1 MNLTGCEGELLR
13 RLAEMPFLDRMEL
26 AAVSGWSKGAVYRG
40 VRRLEEGGLAA
51 PVPHATDL
59 IPLTGRF
66 HLTAAGLRLLA
77 QWDGMSVDEL
87 LRTRPVSAR
96 WRRILLE
103 RLDAVAAVYR
113 LASAVS
119 NIAYP
124 MRFRWYRAAPM
135 DAAIELSGGRTLAV
149 VRQGL
154 AADRTG
160 FAKRV
165 WRLWEGPI
173 PGAVLV
179 LVPDEARLRHA
190 RRLLTGAPAPA
201 MLALERDAV
210 LAAGGERVWHLPSI
224 AAAID
229 LGSALDRIRPGGAL
243 PVEPQLSEASLPWD
257 IPAVR
262 PGRDLPD
269 HMLPAL
275 LKPAEK
281 RALDLLSDWP
291 WISRKDLAGLMDV
304 SEPRVSQLVTP
315 LEGFGLAARL
325 PADEAGVPGPP
336 PTPGPHRRGA
346 GGAGPQGPRLR
357 GRGEEALERHPRRP
371 GSPPLLAQRVGRGK
385 QAASQERGAHHGG
398 AWLHRGPGPAVP
410 LPGLEAGPDRP
421 AAKGVEVLQARRPAR
436 AGGRAALRPPRR
448 LRHPAQGPDHVALL
462 PGVGAPR
469 RAARD
474 DGGTAR
480 PIPALL
486 LLPPSPR
493 RPRRTAR
500 RPRRLRRRPGGD
512 PLPAGGKGGDGQD
525 PGPSPPV
532 GLPQG
537 DSRRPG
543 ASGTGLAHSR
553 RLGARPRP
561 PGALNI
567 RRGTGVERRLSPR
580 PERRFYKAMGLDR
593 NDESAGP
600 RRRRGRAVVRL
611 DTEWRSGI
619 GWRCWAGPRT
629 GWPGRPGSAP
639 ATSPC

>member
-1 MNLTGCEGELLR
+1 MKLTGCEGELLR

-26 AAVSGWSKGAVYRG
+26 TAVSGWSKGAVYRG

-66 HLTAAGLRLLA
+66 HLTAAGLRRLA

-179 LVPDEARLRHA
+179 LVPDETRLRHA

-229 LGSALDRIRPGGAL
+229 LGSALDRIQPGGAL

-291 WISRKDLAGLMDV
+291 WISRRDLAGLMDV
-304 SEPRVSQLVTP
+304 SEPRVSRLVTP

-325 PADEAGVPGPP
+325 PADEAGVPGP
-336 PTPGPHRRGA
+336 
-346 GGAGPQGPRLR
+346 
-357 GRGEEALERHPRRP
+357 GR
-371 GSPPLLAQRVGRGK
+371 LLALTD
-385 QAASQERGAHHGG
+385 GG
-398 AWLHRGPGPAVP
+398 LAV
-410 LPGLEAGPDRP
+410 L
-421 AAKGVEVLQARRPAR
+421 ARRDR
-436 AGGRAALRPPRR
+436 AS
-448 LRHPAQGPDHVALL
+448 V
-462 PGVGAPR
+462 GV
-469 RAARD
+469 
-474 DGGTAR
+474 
-480 PIPALL
+480 
-486 LLPPSPR
+486 
-493 RPRRTAR
+493 AR
-500 RPRRLRRRPGGD
+500 RRWSVTPED
-512 PLPAGGKGGDGQD
+512 PEAP
-525 PGPSPPV
+525 
-532 GLPQG
+532 
-537 DSRRPG
+537 
-543 ASGTGLAHSR
+543 
-553 RLGARPRP
+553 
-561 PGALNI
+561 
-567 RRGTGVERRLSPR
+567 LS
-580 PERRFYKAMGLDR
+580 
-593 NDESAGP
+593 
-600 RRRRGRAVVRL
+600 
-611 DTEWRSGI
+611 
-619 GWRCWAGPRT
+619 
-629 GWPGRPGSAP
+629 
-639 ATSPC
+639 

>member
-1 MNLTGCEGELLR
+1 MKLTGCEGEVLR

-66 HLTAAGLRLLA
+66 HLTAAGLRRLA

-210 LAAGGERVWHLPSI
+210 LAAGGASASGICRPS
-224 AAAID
+224 
-229 LGSALDRIRPGGAL
+229 
-243 PVEPQLSEASLPWD
+243 PQPSTW
-257 IPAVR
+257 
-262 PGRDLPD
+262 GR
-269 HMLPAL
+269 
-275 LKPAEK
+275 
-281 RALDLLSDWP
+281 RWTGYS
-291 WISRKDLAGLMDV
+291 
-304 SEPRVSQLVTP
+304 
-315 LEGFGLAARL
+315 
-325 PADEAGVPGPP
+325 
-336 PTPGPHRRGA
+336 
-346 GGAGPQGPRLR
+346 
-357 GRGEEALERHPRRP
+357 
-371 GSPPLLAQRVGRGK
+371 
-385 QAASQERGAHHGG
+385 
-398 AWLHRGPGPAVP
+398 
-410 LPGLEAGPDRP
+410 
-421 AAKGVEVLQARRPAR
+421 
-436 AGGRAALRPPRR
+436 RAALFRWNRSSRKRPSPGTFPPSVRGGTFPTTCCPPFSSPPRSA
-448 LRHPAQGPDHVALL
+448 PSTCSPTGP
-462 PGVGAPR
+462 G
-469 RAARD
+469 
-474 DGGTAR
+474 
-480 PIPALL
+480 
-486 LLPPSPR
+486 
-493 RPRRTAR
+493 
-500 RPRRLRRRPGGD
+500 
-512 PLPAGGKGGDGQD
+512 
-525 PGPSPPV
+525 
-532 GLPQG
+532 
-537 DSRRPG
+537 
-543 ASGTGLAHSR
+543 
-553 RLGARPRP
+553 
-561 PGALNI
+561 
-567 RRGTGVERRLSPR
+567 
-580 PERRFYKAMGLDR
+580 Y
-593 NDESAGP
+593 
-600 RRRRGRAVVRL
+600 RGR
-611 DTEWRSGI
+611 TWR
-619 GWRCWAGPRT
+619 A
-629 GWPGRPGSAP
+629 
-639 ATSPC
+639 

>member
-1 MNLTGCEGELLR
+1 MKLTGCEGELLR

-66 HLTAAGLRLLA
+66 HLTAAGLRRLA

-87 LRTRPVSAR
+87 LRTRPVSAQ

-113 LASAVS
+113 LAAAVS

-325 PADEAGVPGPP
+325 SAAGRRLALTDGGLAVLARRDRASVGVARRRWSVTPEDPEAPFSWRNVS
-336 PTPGPHRRGA
+336 GA
-346 GGAGPQGPRLR
+346 GSRQLLR
-357 GRGEEALERHPRRP
+357 NVEHTTAVHGFIAALARQSRSLGWKLVQIDLPRR
-371 GSPPLLAQRVGRGK
+371 
-385 QAASQERGAHHGG
+385 ASRYFRHGG
-398 AWLHRGPGPAVP
+398 L
-410 LPGLEAGPDRP
+410 
-421 AAKGVEVLQARRPAR
+421 PAR
-436 AGGRAALRPPRR
+436 AGGLRSVHPDAFGILRR
-448 LRHPAQGPDHVALL
+448 GRTTWPFFLEWE
-462 PGVGAPR
+462 R
-469 RAARD
+469 RAV
-474 DGGTAR
+474 R
-480 PIPALL
+480 PATMAERLAPYLRYYSF
-486 LLPPSPR
+486 PPPPR

-537 DSRRPG
+537 RSRRPG
-543 ASGTGLAHSR
+543 ASGTGLAR
-553 RLGARPRP
+553 T
-561 PGALNI
+561 PGDWEPAHVL
-567 RRGTGVERRLSPR
+567 P
-580 PERRFYKAMGLDR
+580 
-593 NDESAGP
+593 
-600 RRRRGRAVVRL
+600 VR
-611 DTEWRSGI
+611 
-619 GWRCWAGPRT
+619 
-629 GWPGRPGSAP
+629 
-639 ATSPC
+639 

>member
-1 MNLTGCEGELLR
+1 MKLTGCEGELLR

-40 VRRLEEGGLAA
+40 VRRLDEGGLAA

-103 RLDAVAAVYR
+103 RLDAAAAVYR

-135 DAAIELSGGRTLAV
+135 DAAIELSGGRILAV

-325 PADEAGVPGPP
+325 PADEAGVPGPRRLLALTDGGLAVLARRDRASVGVARRRWSV
-336 PTPGPHRRGA
+336 TPEDPEAPLSWRNVSGA
-346 GGAGPQGPRLR
+346 GSRQLLR
-357 GRGEEALERHPRRP
+357 NLEHTTAVHGFIAALARQSRSLGWKLVQIDPPRR
-371 GSPPLLAQRVGRGK
+371 
-385 QAASQERGAHHGG
+385 ASRYFRHGG
-398 AWLHRGPGPAVP
+398 L
-410 LPGLEAGPDRP
+410 
-421 AAKGVEVLQARRPAR
+421 PAR
-436 AGGRAALRPPRR
+436 AGGLRSVHPDAFGILRR
-448 LRHPAQGPDHVALL
+448 GRTTWPFFLEWE
-462 PGVGAPR
+462 R
-469 RAARD
+469 RAV
-474 DGGTAR
+474 R
-480 PIPALL
+480 PA
-486 LLPPSPR
+486 
-493 RPRRTAR
+493 TMAE
-500 RPRRLRRRPGGD
+500 RLAPYLRYY
-512 PLPAGGKGGDGQD
+512 
-525 PGPSPPV
+525 S
-532 GLPQG
+532 
-537 DSRRPG
+537 SRRPLDDHG
-543 ASGTGLAHSR
+543 AQPAVLVVFDDDLAATHFLR
-553 RLGARPRP
+553 VAREEMDRTRVRVP
-561 PGALNI
+561 LWVSH
-567 RRGTGVERRLSPR
+567 RGT
-580 PERRFYKAMGLDR
+580 LD
-593 NDESAGP
+593 ALGP
-600 RRRRGRAVVRL
+600 LGRAWRTPGDWGPAHVLPVR
-611 DTEWRSGI
+611 
-619 GWRCWAGPRT
+619 
-629 GWPGRPGSAP
+629 
-639 ATSPC
+639 

>member
-1 MNLTGCEGELLR
+1 MKLTGCEGELLR

-66 HLTAAGLRLLA
+66 HLTAAGLRRLA

-325 PADEAGVPGPP
+325 SAAG
-336 PTPGPHRRGA
+336 R
-346 GGAGPQGPRLR
+346 
-357 GRGEEALERHPRRP
+357 
-371 GSPPLLAQRVGRGK
+371 S
-385 QAASQERGAHHGG
+385 
-398 AWLHRGPGPAVP
+398 AW
-410 LPGLEAGPDRP
+410 
-421 AAKGVEVLQARRPAR
+421 
-436 AGGRAALRPPRR
+436 
-448 LRHPAQGPDHVALL
+448 
-462 PGVGAPR
+462 
-469 RAARD
+469 
-474 DGGTAR
+474 
-480 PIPALL
+480 
-486 LLPPSPR
+486 PSP
-493 RPRRTAR
+493 
-500 RPRRLRRRPGGD
+500 
-512 PLPAGGKGGDGQD
+512 
-525 PGPSPPV
+525 
-532 GLPQG
+532 
-537 DSRRPG
+537 
-543 ASGTGLAHSR
+543 TG
-553 RLGARPRP
+553 
-561 PGALNI
+561 
-567 RRGTGVERRLSPR
+567 
-580 PERRFYKAMGLDR
+580 
-593 NDESAGP
+593 
-600 RRRRGRAVVRL
+600 
-611 DTEWRSGI
+611 
-619 GWRCWAGPRT
+619 GWRCWPAGTAPPWAWRGGAGASPPKTRKPPSPGATCRAREAGSFSGTWSTPRRCMASSRPWPGSPAPWAGSWSRSTRREGRRGTSGTAACPRGRAGCAPSTPTPSASCAGAGPRGPSSWSGSAAPCGPRRWRNGSPHTCATTPPAAPSTTTAHSPPSSSSSTTTWRRPTSCGWQGRRWT
-629 GWPGRPGSAP
+629 GPGSESPCGSPTGALSTPWGLWDGPGALP
-639 ATSPC
+639 ATGSPPTSSRCAEYPARDGSGAAALAPP

>member
-1 MNLTGCEGELLR
+1 MKLTGCEGELLR

-51 PVPHATDL
+51 PIPHATDL

-66 HLTAAGLRLLA
+66 HLTAAGLRRLA

-119 NIAYP
+119 NIPYP

-325 PADEAGVPGPP
+325 SAAG
-336 PTPGPHRRGA
+336 RRLA
-346 GGAGPQGPRLR
+346 LTDGG
-357 GRGEEALERHPRRP
+357 
-371 GSPPLLAQRVGRGK
+371 LA
-385 QAASQERGAHHGG
+385 
-398 AWLHRGPGPAVP
+398 
-410 LPGLEAGPDRP
+410 
-421 AAKGVEVLQARRPAR
+421 VLARRDR
-436 AGGRAALRPPRR
+436 AS
-448 LRHPAQGPDHVALL
+448 V
-462 PGVGAPR
+462 GV
-469 RAARD
+469 
-474 DGGTAR
+474 
-480 PIPALL
+480 
-486 LLPPSPR
+486 
-493 RPRRTAR
+493 AR
-500 RPRRLRRRPGGD
+500 RRWSVTPED
-512 PLPAGGKGGDGQD
+512 PEAP
-525 PGPSPPV
+525 
-532 GLPQG
+532 
-537 DSRRPG
+537 
-543 ASGTGLAHSR
+543 
-553 RLGARPRP
+553 
-561 PGALNI
+561 
-567 RRGTGVERRLSPR
+567 LS
-580 PERRFYKAMGLDR
+580 
-593 NDESAGP
+593 
-600 RRRRGRAVVRL
+600 
-611 DTEWRSGI
+611 
-619 GWRCWAGPRT
+619 
-629 GWPGRPGSAP
+629 
-639 ATSPC
+639 

>member
-66 HLTAAGLRLLA
+66 HLTVAGLRLLA

-229 LGSALDRIRPGGAL
+229 LGSALRRASRYFRHGGL
-243 PVEPQLSEASLPWD
+243 PARGGGLRSVHPDAFGILRRGRTTWPFFLEWERR
-257 IPAVR
+257 AVR
-262 PGRDLPD
+262 PAT
-269 HMLPAL
+269 M
-275 LKPAEK
+275 AE
-281 RALDLLSDWP
+281 R
-291 WISRKDLAGLMDV
+291 LA
-304 SEPRVSQLVTP
+304 PY
-315 LEGFGLAARL
+315 
-325 PADEAGVPGPP
+325 
-336 PTPGPHRRGA
+336 
-346 GGAGPQGPRLR
+346 LR
-357 GRGEEALERHPRRP
+357 YYSSRRP
-371 GSPPLLAQRVGRGK
+371 LDDHGAQ
-385 QAASQERGAHHGG
+385 
-398 AWLHRGPGPAVP
+398 PAV
-410 LPGLEAGPDRP
+410 L
-421 AAKGVEVLQARRPAR
+421 VVF
-436 AGGRAALRPPRR
+436 
-448 LRHPAQGPDHVALL
+448 
-462 PGVGAPR
+462 
-469 RAARD
+469 D
-474 DGGTAR
+474 DE
-480 PIPALL
+480 
-486 LLPPSPR
+486 
-493 RPRRTAR
+493 
-500 RPRRLRRRPGGD
+500 PGGD

-525 PGPSPPV
+525 PGPNPPV
-532 GLPQG
+532 G
-537 DSRRPG
+537 DHR
-543 ASGTGLAHSR
+543 GLSTPWGLWDGPAHSR
-553 RLGARPRP
+553 QLGARPRP
-561 PGALNI
+561 PGE
-567 RRGTGVERRLSPR
+567 TVQS
-580 PERRFYKAMGLDR
+580 
-593 NDESAGP
+593 
-600 RRRRGRAVVRL
+600 
-611 DTEWRSGI
+611 
-619 GWRCWAGPRT
+619 
-629 GWPGRPGSAP
+629 
-639 ATSPC
+639 

>member
-1 MNLTGCEGELLR
+1 MKLTGCEGELLR

-66 HLTAAGLRLLA
+66 HLTAAGLRRLA

-135 DAAIELSGGRTLAV
+135 DAVIELSGGRILAV

-229 LGSALDRIRPGGAL
+229 LGSALDRIQPGGAL

-325 PADEAGVPGPP
+325 SAAGRRLALTDGGLAVLARRDRASVGVARRRWSV
-336 PTPGPHRRGA
+336 TPEDP
-346 GGAGPQGPRLR
+346 
-357 GRGEEALERHPRRP
+357 EN
-371 GSPPLLAQRVGRGK
+371 PPLLAQRVGCGK
-385 QAASQERGAHHGG
+385 QAASQERGAHHGS

-480 PIPALL
+480 PIPTLL
-486 LLPPSPR
+486 LLPPPPR

-543 ASGTGLAHSR
+543 ASGTGL
-553 RLGARPRP
+553 
-561 PGALNI
+561 GALPA
-567 RRGTGVERRLSPR
+567 TGSPPTSSR
-580 PERRFYKAMGLDR
+580 CAEYPAR
-593 NDESAGP
+593 DESGA
-600 RRRRGRAVVRL
+600 AAL
-611 DTEWRSGI
+611 
-619 GWRCWAGPRT
+619 
-629 GWPGRPGSAP
+629 AP
-639 ATSPC
+639 P

>member
-1 MNLTGCEGELLR
+1 MKLTGCEGELLR

-66 HLTAAGLRLLA
+66 HLTAAALRLLA

-229 LGSALDRIRPGGAL
+229 LGSALDRIQPGGAL
-243 PVEPQLSEASLPWD
+243 PVEPQISEASLPWD

-291 WISRKDLAGLMDV
+291 WISREGPGGPDGRLGATGIPAGD
-304 SEPRVSQLVTP
+304 SPR
-315 LEGFGLAARL
+315 RL
-325 PADEAGVPGPP
+325 RPRGPP
-336 PTPGPHRRGA
+336 ARQRGRRSRPGPTPGPHRRGA

-436 AGGRAALRPPRR
+436 AGGRAGCAPSTPTPSASCAGAGPRGPSSWSGSAAPCGPRR
-448 LRHPAQGPDHVALL
+448 WRNGSPHTCATTPPA
-462 PGVGAPR
+462 APSTT
-469 RAARD
+469 
-474 DGGTAR
+474 TAHS
-480 PIPALL
+480 
-486 LLPPSPR
+486 PPSSSSSTTTWR
-493 RPRRTAR
+493 RPTSCGWQGRRWTG
-500 RPRRLRRRPGGD
+500 PGSESPCGSLR
-512 PLPAGGKGGDGQD
+512 
-525 PGPSPPV
+525 
-532 GLPQG
+532 QG

-580 PERRFYKAMGLDR
+580 PERRF
-593 NDESAGP
+593 
-600 RRRRGRAVVRL
+600 
-611 DTEWRSGI
+611 
-619 GWRCWAGPRT
+619 
-629 GWPGRPGSAP
+629 
-639 ATSPC
+639 

>member
-1 MNLTGCEGELLR
+1 MKLTGCEGELLR

-26 AAVSGWSKGAVYRG
+26 TAVSGWSKGAVYRG

-66 HLTAAGLRLLA
+66 HLTAAGLRRLA
-77 QWDGMSVDEL
+77 QWDGMRMDEL

-190 RRLLTGAPAPA
+190 RRLLTGGPGRRRRARLASAVHRRGHRPGVGAGPDTAGRRSSCGTAALGSVPPLGHSRRPSGAGPSRPHAARPSQARREARPRPALR
-201 MLALERDAV
+201 LALD
-210 LAAGGERVWHLPSI
+210 I
-224 AAAID
+224 AE
-229 LGSALDRIRPGGAL
+229 GPGG
-243 PVEPQLSEASLPWD
+243 PD
-257 IPAVR
+257 
-262 PGRDLPD
+262 GRLG
-269 HMLPAL
+269 A
-275 LKPAEK
+275 
-281 RALDLLSDWP
+281 
-291 WISRKDLAGLMDV
+291 
-304 SEPRVSQLVTP
+304 
-315 LEGFGLAARL
+315 
-325 PADEAGVPGPP
+325 AGVPAGDSPRRLRPRGPP
-336 PTPGPHRRGA
+336 ARRRGRRSRPGPTPGSHRRGA

-421 AAKGVEVLQARRPAR
+421 APEGVEILQARRPAR
-436 AGGRAALRPPRR
+436 AGGRAGCAPSTPTPSASCAGAGPRGPSSWSGSAAPCGPRR
-448 LRHPAQGPDHVALL
+448 WRNGSPHTCATTPPA
-462 PGVGAPR
+462 APSTT
-469 RAARD
+469 
-474 DGGTAR
+474 TAHS
-480 PIPALL
+480 
-486 LLPPSPR
+486 PPSSSSSTTTWR
-493 RPRRTAR
+493 RPTSCGWQGRRWTG
-500 RPRRLRRRPGGD
+500 PGSESPCGS
-512 PLPAGGKGGDGQD
+512 PTGGLSTPWGLWDG
-525 PGPSPPV
+525 
-532 GLPQG
+532 
-537 DSRRPG
+537 
-543 ASGTGLAHSR
+543 
-553 RLGARPRP
+553 
-561 PGALNI
+561 PGAL
-567 RRGTGVERRLSPR
+567 P
-580 PERRFYKAMGLDR
+580 
-593 NDESAGP
+593 
-600 RRRRGRAVVRL
+600 VR
-611 DTEWRSGI
+611 
-619 GWRCWAGPRT
+619 
-629 GWPGRPGSAP
+629 
-639 ATSPC
+639 

>member
-1 MNLTGCEGELLR
+1 M
-13 RLAEMPFLDRMEL
+13 
-26 AAVSGWSKGAVYRG
+26 
-40 VRRLEEGGLAA
+40 
-51 PVPHATDL
+51 
-59 IPLTGRF
+59 
-66 HLTAAGLRLLA
+66 
-77 QWDGMSVDEL
+77 
-87 LRTRPVSAR
+87 
-96 WRRILLE
+96 
-103 RLDAVAAVYR
+103 DAV
-113 LASAVS
+113 
-119 NIAYP
+119 
-124 MRFRWYRAAPM
+124 
-135 DAAIELSGGRTLAV
+135 IELSGGRILAV

-229 LGSALDRIRPGGAL
+229 LGSALDRIQPGGAL

-325 PADEAGVPGPP
+325 SAAGRSLALTDG
-336 PTPGPHRRGA
+336 GA

-385 QAASQERGAHHGG
+385 QAASQERGAHHGS

-436 AGGRAALRPPRR
+436 AGGLRSVHPDAFGILRRGRTTWPFFLEWERRR
-448 LRHPAQGPDHVALL
+448 LRQ
-462 PGVGAPR
+462 
-469 RAARD
+469 
-474 DGGTAR
+474 
-480 PIPALL
+480 
-486 LLPPSPR
+486 
-493 RPRRTAR
+493 
-500 RPRRLRRRPGGD
+500 
-512 PLPAGGKGGDGQD
+512 
-525 PGPSPPV
+525 
-532 GLPQG
+532 
-537 DSRRPG
+537 
-543 ASGTGLAHSR
+543 
-553 RLGARPRP
+553 
-561 PGALNI
+561 
-567 RRGTGVERRLSPR
+567 
-580 PERRFYKAMGLDR
+580 
-593 NDESAGP
+593 
-600 RRRRGRAVVRL
+600 
-611 DTEWRSGI
+611 
-619 GWRCWAGPRT
+619 
-629 GWPGRPGSAP
+629 
-639 ATSPC
+639 

>member
-1 MNLTGCEGELLR
+1 MKLTGCEGELLR

-66 HLTAAGLRLLA
+66 HLTAAGLRRLA

-229 LGSALDRIRPGGAL
+229 LGSALDRIQPGGAL

-325 PADEAGVPGPP
+325 SAAGTP
-336 PTPGPHRRGA
+336 PGPHRRGA

-486 LLPPSPR
+486 LLPPPPR

-537 DSRRPG
+537 RSRRPG

-580 PERRFYKAMGLDR
+580 PERRF
-593 NDESAGP
+593 
-600 RRRRGRAVVRL
+600 
-611 DTEWRSGI
+611 
-619 GWRCWAGPRT
+619 
-629 GWPGRPGSAP
+629 
-639 ATSPC
+639 

>member
-1 MNLTGCEGELLR
+1 MKLTGCEGELLR

-26 AAVSGWSKGAVYRG
+26 TAVSGWSKGAVYRS

-66 HLTAAGLRLLA
+66 HLTAAGLRRLA

-165 WRLWEGPI
+165 WRLWEGPV

-179 LVPDEARLRHA
+179 LVPDETRLRHA

-229 LGSALDRIRPGGAL
+229 LGSALDRIQPGGAL
-243 PVEPQLSEASLPWD
+243 PVESQLSEASLPWD

-262 PGRDLPD
+262 PRRDLPD

-291 WISRKDLAGLMDV
+291 WISRKDLAGLLDV
-304 SEPRVSQLVTP
+304 SEPRVSRLVTP

-325 PADEAGVPGPP
+325 PAA
-336 PTPGPHRRGA
+336 R
-346 GGAGPQGPRLR
+346 
-357 GRGEEALERHPRRP
+357 
-371 GSPPLLAQRVGRGK
+371 
-385 QAASQERGAHHGG
+385 QAF
-398 AWLHRGPGPAVP
+398 
-410 LPGLEAGPDRP
+410 
-421 AAKGVEVLQARRPAR
+421 QARAD
-436 AGGRAALRPPRR
+436 AW
-448 LRHPAQGPDHVALL
+448 
-462 PGVGAPR
+462 
-469 RAARD
+469 
-474 DGGTAR
+474 
-480 PIPALL
+480 
-486 LLPPSPR
+486 PSP
-493 RPRRTAR
+493 
-500 RPRRLRRRPGGD
+500 
-512 PLPAGGKGGDGQD
+512 
-525 PGPSPPV
+525 
-532 GLPQG
+532 
-537 DSRRPG
+537 
-543 ASGTGLAHSR
+543 TG
-553 RLGARPRP
+553 
-561 PGALNI
+561 
-567 RRGTGVERRLSPR
+567 
-580 PERRFYKAMGLDR
+580 
-593 NDESAGP
+593 
-600 RRRRGRAVVRL
+600 
-611 DTEWRSGI
+611 
-619 GWRCWAGPRT
+619 GWRCWPAGTAPPWAWRGGAGASPPKTRKPPSPGATCRAREAGSFSGTWSTPRRCTASSRPWPGSPAPWAGSWSRSTRREGRRGTSGTAACPRGRAGCAPSTPTPSASCAGAGPR
-629 GWPGRPGSAP
+629 GPSSWSGSAAPCGPRRWRNGSPHTCATTHP
-639 ATSPC
+639 AAPSTTTARSPPSSSSSTTTWRRPTS

>member
-1 MNLTGCEGELLR
+1 MKLTGCEGELLR

-103 RLDAVAAVYR
+103 RLDAV
-113 LASAVS
+113 SAVS

-179 LVPDEARLRHA
+179 LVPDEARRGPGRRRRARLASAVHRRGHRPGVGAGPDTAGRRSSGGTAALGSVPPLGHSRRPSGAGPSRPHAARPSQA
-190 RRLLTGAPAPA
+190 RREARPRPALR
-201 MLALERDAV
+201 LALDIAEGPGGPDGRLGATGIP
-210 LAAGGERVWHLPSI
+210 AGDSPRRLRPRGPPARQRGRRS
-224 AAAID
+224 
-229 LGSALDRIRPGGAL
+229 RPG
-243 PVEPQLSEASLPWD
+243 
-257 IPAVR
+257 
-262 PGRDLPD
+262 
-269 HMLPAL
+269 
-275 LKPAEK
+275 
-281 RALDLLSDWP
+281 
-291 WISRKDLAGLMDV
+291 
-304 SEPRVSQLVTP
+304 
-315 LEGFGLAARL
+315 
-325 PADEAGVPGPP
+325 

-486 LLPPSPR
+486 LLPPSSSSS
-493 RPRRTAR
+493 T
-500 RPRRLRRRPGGD
+500 
-512 PLPAGGKGGDGQD
+512 
-525 PGPSPPV
+525 
-532 GLPQG
+532 
-537 DSRRPG
+537 
-543 ASGTGLAHSR
+543 T
-553 RLGARPRP
+553 
-561 PGALNI
+561 
-567 RRGTGVERRLSPR
+567 T
-580 PERRFYKAMGLDR
+580 
-593 NDESAGP
+593 
-600 RRRRGRAVVRL
+600 
-611 DTEWRSGI
+611 
-619 GWRCWAGPRT
+619 
-629 GWPGRPGSAP
+629 
-639 ATSPC
+639 